1 MHRNVSSVARGIVA
15 ACTALGVVACGS
27 SSPTGGGQH
36 AASITVSP
44 PTASLVAGD
53 SVALTATV
61 KDAQG
66 NTISNPTI
74 TWSASDTDAAAI
86 SAGGVVS
93 TLLPATDTI
102 TANLRFEFDSKT
114 RKLQQVSAQG
124 SHNWTGRVQTSAS
137 WNKRLFIPAPG
148 QVNQGVLNHYFN
160 ATTNIHTVDNR
171 VGGPMEQGELEEA
184 RREAARRGREKI
196 PPGYKDADKDKGDPA
211 GDYLIWRQ
219 LMTEATTRKL
229 PVVFITDDI
238 KPDWYRVDQEI
249 RLGARYELREEMMR
263 EAGVPLMMM
272 TTRVFIDHA
281 EKYLGDQFSEET
293 KEQAKEL
300 PFVVRDD
307 EPSSGGT
314 SVSELLSVFTSW
326 RHWSYGPTRHFMG
339 SLRNELG
346 DSEMEARVTQ
356 AVMEGEV
363 SGILSRERGR
373 LILGWMNR
381 ELAIGEPVNHDQP
394 VDRDAFEAA
403 LAVPPEQDNPDEIWW
418 SRRTIEMSMK
428 RQDATADDLARGS
441 AWLAR
446 SREARS
452 IEG

>member
-1 MHRNVSSVARGIVA
+1 MPGMRDQFAHFYPLGDNAVKTAMEKGLVVPDTNVLLRLYEFKATVRDELFEALENLGDRLWIPYQVGHEVHRKRLEIIAKQEKFFKEA
-15 ACTALGVVACGS
+15 
-27 SSPTGGGQH
+27 GGGLVG
-36 AASITVSP
+36 SIRDLRSQVGAFRTRLGLSKDDLQEIEERVGE
-44 PTASLVAGD
+44 LQRL
-53 SVALTATV
+53 LTAEV
-61 KDAQG
+61 NKARKANEVHLKD
-66 NTISNPTI
+66 
-74 TWSASDTDAAAI
+74 WDSDKVLDR
-86 SAGGVVS
+86 
-93 TLLPATDTI
+93 L
-102 TANLRFEFDSKT
+102 E
-114 RKLQQVSAQG
+114 
-124 SHNWTGRVQTSAS
+124 
-137 WNKRLFIPAPG
+137 RLF
-148 QVNQGVLNHYFN
+148 
-160 ATTNIHTVDNR
+160 DNR

-307 EPSSGGT
+307 GPSSGGT